1 MNLGGVPTRGGL
13 VLEGLPSLMAAWF
26 MDLHERPVT
35 CLPWV
40 CVVVTYR
47 YDSYDVLDLGG
58 VPAIAVG
65 SLWEADLS
73 W

>member
-1 MNLGGVPTRGGL
+1 
-13 VLEGLPSLMAAWF
+13 MAAWF
-26 MDLHERPVT
+26 MDLHECLVT

-47 YDSYDVLDLGG
+47 YDLLDLGA

-65 SLWEADLS
+65 RLLEADLS